1 MKHYSRSTS
10 RAIARI
16 GDDVRTARI
25 RRRLTQKDLAMNMGV
40 SIGTVQR
47 IEAGDPGVS
56 LGNIAM
62 AFLALNC
69 LSKLENVLAPSDDEI
84 GATMDR
90 VLLPQRVRSSKR
102 CPVNFY
108 RPPSSESGVIAF

>member
-1 MKHYSRSTS
+1 MKKYSRSIT
-10 RAIARI
+10 RAVARI

-25 RRRLTQKDLAMNMGV
+25 RRRLSQKDLAMNMGV

-47 IEAGDPGVS
+47 IEAGDTGVS
-56 LGNIAM
+56 LGNIAV

-69 LSKLENVLAPSDDEI
+69 LSKLENVLAPSADEI

-90 VLLPQRVRSSKR
+90 VHLPQRVRSRKR
-102 CPVNFY
+102 PVDVKQTPN
-108 RPPSSESGVIAF
+108 SDESGVISF

>member
-1 MKHYSRSTS
+1 MKKYSRSIT

-25 RRRLTQKDLAMNMGV
+25 RRRLSQKDLAMNMGV

-62 AFLALNC
+62 AFLVLNC
-69 LSKLENVLAPSDDEI
+69 LSKLEHVLAPSDDEI

-102 CPVNFY
+102 RPVDSC
-108 RPPSSESGVIAF
+108 RPPSSEPDVIAF

>member
-1 MKHYSRSTS
+1 MKKYSRSIN

-25 RRRLTQKDLAMNMGV
+25 RRRLSQKDLAMNMGV

-56 LGNIAM
+56 LGNIAL
-62 AFLALNC
+62 AFLVLNC
-69 LSKLENVLAPSDDEI
+69 LSKLENVFSPSDDEI
-84 GATMDR
+84 GSAMDR
-90 VLLPQRVRSSKR
+90 VYLPQRVRSARFPEKAEL
-102 CPVNFY
+102 PTNN
-108 RPPSSESGVIAF
+108 ESDVISF

>member
-1 MKHYSRSTS
+1 MKQYSRSIS

-25 RRRLTQKDLAMNMGV
+25 RRRLSQRDLAMNMGV

-69 LSKLENVLAPSDDEI
+69 LPKLEQVLAPSGDEI

-90 VLLPQRVRSSKR
+90 VLMPQRVHSAKR
-102 CPVNFY
+102 PKLAEVSPNKA
-108 RPPSSESGVIAF
+108 SEVISF

>member
-1 MKHYSRSTS
+1 MKKYSRSIN

-25 RRRLTQKDLAMNMGV
+25 RRRLSQKDLSMNMGV

-69 LSKLENVLAPSDDEI
+69 LTKLENVLTPSDDEI
-84 GATMDR
+84 GTTMDR
-90 VLLPQRVRSSKR
+90 VNMPKRVRSVR
-102 CPVNFY
+102 
-108 RPPSSESGVIAF
+108 RPEKTKISTHDESEVISF

>member
-1 MKHYSRSTS
+1 MKKYSRSIN

-25 RRRLTQKDLAMNMGV
+25 RRRLSQKDLAMNMGV

-62 AFLALNC
+62 AFLVLNC
-69 LSKLENVLAPSDDEI
+69 LAKLEHMLTPSDDEI

-90 VLLPQRVRSSKR
+90 VNLPKRVRST
-102 CPVNFY
+102 Y
-108 RPPSSESGVIAF
+108 RREEEKASGPNKLDVISF

>member
-1 MKHYSRSTS
+1 
-10 RAIARI
+10 
-16 GDDVRTARI
+16 
-25 RRRLTQKDLAMNMGV
+25 MNMGV

-62 AFLALNC
+62 AFLVLNC
-69 LSKLENVLAPSDDEI
+69 LVKLQNVLTPTTDEI

-90 VLLPQRVRSSKR
+90 INLPKRVRST
-102 CPVNFY
+102 Y
-108 RPPSSESGVIAF
+108 RSPKGDASSTNELDVISF